1 MYEKLPNKMK
11 QNAPF
16 CLWRKRKHKGQVKKI
31 PYQING
37 KCLSSKERTHFS
49 PFDTVIEKVS
59 EYDGIGIGV
68 FDGFCAIDIDH
79 CHNNGVLS
87 DMAKD
92 IIATMNSYT
101 EFSPSGDGVHI
112 YFKVRNFDYDKSR
125 YYVNNH
131 KLGLEIYVSGHTNKF
146 MTVTGNAVNDLGVED
161 RSDELLI
168 ILEKYM
174 VRPQIGRTTN
184 REIPGSLLSDDS
196 VIAKAMS
203 SKQGEKFCSLWH
215 GEIPEGKSHSEAD
228 QALCT
233 ILAFWCGGDTAQM
246 DRLFRQSGLYR
257 EKWEREDYRTS
268 TLNNAVAL
276 TMEYYKPYE
285 TTSATEDF
293 GEISSEP
300 EWEQPIPLEQA
311 DLPPFPVNALP
322 KPIADYVQALS
333 ESVQAPVDMAGTAAL
348 AVLAVCAQGKYH
360 IYGKSDWSEPLNL
373 FAVVVAEPSERKSAV
388 ISAMTRPLDL
398 YESEYNRTHAADFE
412 QSRMQKNILLKKKNA
427 IEDAVAKGK
436 KDSTELSAIS
446 KELAEFK
453 EHKPLKL
460 YADDVTTEKLTSLLA
475 ENGKTAIISAEGGI
489 FDMLSG
495 MYSKNVNIDVFLKGY
510 SGDSIRVDRIG
521 RNSES
526 VQNPA
531 LTVLLAVQPSVLS
544 GLMENRTF
552 RGRGLT
558 ARFLYSIPR
567 SRVGNRK
574 YRTEP
579 VPSAVEMGYDSVINN
594 ILSDDSHDEI
604 NLSPEADRLLE
615 AFSDEVERGLKTEH
629 SDIADW
635 AGKIVGGVLRI
646 AGILCRASTMR
657 FEFLGVLDELI
668 VTPEIMQ
675 NAIDIGKY
683 YISHAKAAFSLMGA
697 DALTKQS
704 RYVLDAIIHSG
715 ITEFSRRDIM
725 RICRSIKTAEELQ
738 PILDHLTEL
747 GYLAPI
753 YTQVKQHFGR
763 PQGQKYA
770 LNPNALTK

>member
-1 MYEKLPNKMK
+1 MYEKLPNEMK
-11 QNAPF
+11 QNALF

-37 KCLSSKERTHFS
+37 KCLSSTERTHFS
-49 PFDTVIEKVS
+49 SFDAVMEKAS

-112 YFKVRNFDYDKSR
+112 YFKVSGLAYDQDR
-125 YYVNNH
+125 YYINNR
-131 KLGLEIYVSGHTNKF
+131 KIGLEVYVSDHTNKF
-146 MTVTGNAVNDLGVED
+146 MTVTGNAVNALGIEE
-161 RSDELLI
+161 RSKELI
-168 ILEKYM
+168 TILEKYM
-174 VRPQIGRTTN
+174 VKPKNDNHCN
-184 REIPGSLLSDDS
+184 RKIPGSILSDDS
-196 VIAKAMS
+196 VITKAMS
-203 SKQGEKFCSLWH
+203 SQQGEKFNALWN
-215 GEIPEGKSHSEAD
+215 GDIPEGKSHSEAD
-228 QALCT
+228 AALCA
-233 ILAFWCGGDTAQM
+233 ILAFWCGGDTEQM

-276 TMEYYKPYE
+276 TREFYSPYE
-285 TTSATEDF
+285 TTSAADDF
-293 GEISSEP
+293 ADNSHQP
-300 EWEQPIPLEQA
+300 QWEQPIPFEQT

-322 KPIADYVQALS
+322 EPIRDYVLALS
-333 ESVQAPVDMAGTAAL
+333 ESVQTPVDMAGTAAL
-348 AVLAVCAQGKYH
+348 AVLALCAQGKYR
-360 IYGKSDWSEPLNL
+360 IYGKTNWSEPLNL

-388 ISAMTRPLDL
+388 ISAMMKPVDL
-398 YESEYNRTHAADFE
+398 YESEYNRTHAAAFE
-412 QSRMQKNILLKKKNA
+412 QSRMEKNILLKK
-427 IEDAVAKGK
+427 ISSLEEAVAKGK
-436 KDSTELSAIS
+436 KDSSELSAIS
-446 KELAEFK
+446 KELAQFK
-453 EHKPLKL
+453 ERKPLKL

-475 ENGKTAIISAEGGI
+475 ENGRTAVISAEGGI

-531 LTVLLAVQPSVLS
+531 LTVLLAVQPSVIS
-544 GLMENRTF
+544 GLMENKTF

-558 ARFLYSIPR
+558 ARFLYSIPH
-567 SRVGNRK
+567 SKVGNRK

-594 ILSDDSHDEI
+594 ILSGDSHDEI
-604 NLSPEADRLLE
+604 KLSPEADKLLE
-615 AFSDEVERGLKTEH
+615 AFSDEVERGLKGDF

-646 AGILCRASTMR
+646 AGILCRASVMR
-657 FEFLGVLDELI
+657 FEFLGVLDELL

-675 NAIDIGKY
+675 NAIEIGRY
-683 YISHAKAAFSLMGA
+683 YISHAKTAFSLMGA

-704 RYVLDAIIHSG
+704 KYVLDAIIRSG
-715 ITEFSRRDIM
+715 ITEFGRRDIM

-753 YTQVKQHFGR
+753 YTQAKQHFGR

-770 LNPNALTK
+770 LNPNTLTQ